1 MNLTTK
7 GKYAVTAM
15 LDLAIQENDEAS
27 LSKISEVAYR
37 QSIPAPYLEQIFNY
51 LRKAEILTAE
61 RWPKGGFKLARS
73 SKEIMIGEIINAVE
87 RNMDATQCSGE
98 GICNDGSKCLAHNFW
113 MEFND
118 SVNDFLM
125 TKSLDDVIANRRGS
139 VKLKDELLIATG

>member
-15 LDLAIQENDEAS
+15 LDLAIQENEEAS

-61 RWPKGGFKLARS
+61 RGPKGGFKLARS

-139 VKLKDELLIATG
+139 VKLKDELLIASG

>member
-1 MNLTTK
+1 
-7 GKYAVTAM
+7 M
-15 LDLAIQENDEAS
+15 LDLAIQENDETS

-61 RWPKGGFKLARS
+61 RGPKGGFKLARS

-125 TKSLDDVIANRRGS
+125 TKSIDDVIANRRGS
-139 VKLKDELLIATG
+139 VKPKDELLIATG

>member
-1 MNLTTK
+1 
-7 GKYAVTAM
+7 M
-15 LDLAIQENDEAS
+15 LDLAIQENDETS

-61 RWPKGGFKLARS
+61 RGPKGGFKLARS

-125 TKSLDDVIANRRGS
+125 TKSLDDVITNRRGS
-139 VKLKDELLIATG
+139 VKPKDELLIATG

>member
-1 MNLTTK
+1 
-7 GKYAVTAM
+7 M
-15 LDLAIQENDEAS
+15 LDLAIQENDETS

-61 RWPKGGFKLARS
+61 RGPNGAFKLARS

-139 VKLKDELLIATG
+139 VKPKDELLIATG

>member
-1 MNLTTK
+1 
-7 GKYAVTAM
+7 M
-15 LDLAIQENDEAS
+15 LDLAIQENDETS

-61 RWPKGGFKLARS
+61 RGPKGGFKLARS

-139 VKLKDELLIATG
+139 VKLKDEFLIATG

>member
-1 MNLTTK
+1 
-7 GKYAVTAM
+7 M

-61 RWPKGGFKLARS
+61 RGPKGGFKLARS

-125 TKSLDDVIANRRGS
+125 TKSLDDVISNRRGS

>member
-1 MNLTTK
+1 
-7 GKYAVTAM
+7 M
-15 LDLAIQENDEAS
+15 LDLAIQENEEAS

-61 RWPKGGFKLARS
+61 RGPKGGFKLARS

-125 TKSLDDVIANRRGS
+125 TKSLDDVISNRRGS

>member
-1 MNLTTK
+1 MDLTTK

-15 LDLAIQENDEAS
+15 LDLAIQDNEEAS

-61 RWPKGGFKLARS
+61 RGPKGGFKLARS

-125 TKSLDDVIANRRGS
+125 TKSLDDVISNRRGS
-139 VKLKDELLIATG
+139 VKLKDELLIASG

>member
-51 LRKAEILTAE
+51 LRKDYL
-61 RWPKGGFKLARS
+61 
-73 SKEIMIGEIINAVE
+73 
-87 RNMDATQCSGE
+87 
-98 GICNDGSKCLAHNFW
+98 
-113 MEFND
+113 
-118 SVNDFLM
+118 
-125 TKSLDDVIANRRGS
+125 
-139 VKLKDELLIATG
+139 

>member
-1 MNLTTK
+1 
-7 GKYAVTAM
+7 M
-15 LDLAIQENDEAS
+15 LDLAIQENEEAS

-61 RWPKGGFKLARS
+61 RGPKGGFKLARS
-73 SKEIMIGEIINAVE
+73 SKKIMIGEIINAVE

>member
-15 LDLAIQENDEAS
+15 LDLAVQESEEAS

-61 RWPKGGFKLARS
+61 RGPKGGFKLARS

>member
-1 MNLTTK
+1 
-7 GKYAVTAM
+7 M
-15 LDLAIQENDEAS
+15 LDLAIQENDETS

-51 LRKAEILTAE
+51 LRKAKILTAE
-61 RWPKGGFKLARS
+61 RGPKGGFKLARS

-139 VKLKDELLIATG
+139 VKPKDELLIATG

>member
-15 LDLAIQENDEAS
+15 LDLAIQENEEAS

-51 LRKAEILTAE
+51 LRKAEILIAE
-61 RWPKGGFKLARS
+61 RGPKGGFKLARS

>member
-1 MNLTTK
+1 
-7 GKYAVTAM
+7 M

-61 RWPKGGFKLARS
+61 RGPKGGFKLARS

-139 VKLKDELLIATG
+139 VKSKDELLIATG

>member
-1 MNLTTK
+1 
-7 GKYAVTAM
+7 M
-15 LDLAIQENDEAS
+15 LDLAIQENDETS

-61 RWPKGGFKLARS
+61 RGPKGGFKLARS

-125 TKSLDDVIANRRGS
+125 TKSLYDVIANRRGS
-139 VKLKDELLIATG
+139 VKPKDELLIATG

>member
-1 MNLTTK
+1 
-7 GKYAVTAM
+7 M

-61 RWPKGGFKLARS
+61 RGPKGGFKLARS

-139 VKLKDELLIATG
+139 VKLKDEFLIATG

>member
-15 LDLAIQENDEAS
+15 LDLAIQENEEAS

-61 RWPKGGFKLARS
+61 RGPKGGFKLARS

-98 GICNDGSKCLAHNFW
+98 GICNDGSKCIAHNFW

-139 VKLKDELLIATG
+139 VKLKDELRIATG

>member
-1 MNLTTK
+1 VNLTTK

-15 LDLAIQENDEAS
+15 LDLAIQENEEAS

-61 RWPKGGFKLARS
+61 RGPKGGFKLARS
-73 SKEIMIGEIINAVE
+73 SKKIMIGEIINAVE

-125 TKSLDDVIANRRGS
+125 TKSLDDVISNRRGS
-139 VKLKDELLIATG
+139 VKLKDELLIASG

>member
-1 MNLTTK
+1 
-7 GKYAVTAM
+7 M
-15 LDLAIQENDEAS
+15 LDLAIQENEEAS

-61 RWPKGGFKLARS
+61 RGPKGGFKLARS

-113 MEFND
+113 MEFNE

>member
-1 MNLTTK
+1 MDLTTK

-15 LDLAIQENDEAS
+15 LDLAIQDNEEAS

-61 RWPKGGFKLARS
+61 RGPKGGFKLARS

>member
-1 MNLTTK
+1 
-7 GKYAVTAM
+7 M

-61 RWPKGGFKLARS
+61 RGPKGGFKLARS

-139 VKLKDELLIATG
+139 VKPKDELLIATG

>member
-1 MNLTTK
+1 
-7 GKYAVTAM
+7 M

-61 RWPKGGFKLARS
+61 RGPKGGFKLARS

-125 TKSLDDVIANRRGS
+125 TKSLDDVITNRRGS
-139 VKLKDELLIATG
+139 VKPKDELLIATG

>member
-51 LRKAEILTAE
+51 LRKAKILTAE
-61 RWPKGGFKLARS
+61 RGPKGGFKLARS

-125 TKSLDDVIANRRGS
+125 TKSLDDVITNRRGS
-139 VKLKDELLIATG
+139 VKPKDELLIATG

>member
-1 MNLTTK
+1 
-7 GKYAVTAM
+7 M
-15 LDLAIQENDEAS
+15 LDLAIQENEEAS

-61 RWPKGGFKLARS
+61 RGPKGGFKLARS

-139 VKLKDELLIATG
+139 VKPKDELLIATG